1 MNMAAI
7 NTNSKKEG
15 DISDSFASMS
25 GREHRMLP
33 ERFRDLKLAL
43 VAGHEAEVQEGWQR
57 LLNEL
62 KKENDLVA
70 IQGSRTIPEIEFSN
84 LDSDLVRLADDIKTR
99 GAAIIKGVIPEA
111 EARSYKTEIEEYV
124 RKNPTTKGIRP
135 FTPLSSPY

>member
-7 NTNSKKEG
+7 NAGSKKEG

-25 GREHRMLP
+25 GRENRMLP

-57 LLNEL
+57 LLKEL

-124 RKNPTTKGIRP
+124 RKNPATKGICP
-135 FTPLSSPY
+135 FTPISSPC